1 MPNREYPD
9 RPVVGVSGVVVL
21 RGGGI
26 VLVQRRHPPLEGQWS
41 LPGGVLDLGESM
53 VEGLVREVR
62 EETGLVVV
70 PGPLIDVIEHV
81 ERDADGRVRYHYIVV
96 DYVCRGG
103 TAVPKAAD
111 DVMAVAVASPAEF
124 GSYQLAS
131 RTIDV
136 IQRACRLEASMGG

>member
-1 MPNREYPD
+1 MPDREYPD
-9 RPVVGVSGVVVL
+9 RPVVGVSGVVIL

-26 VLVQRRHPPLEGQWS
+26 VLVQRQNPPLEGQWS

-53 VEGLVREVR
+53 VDGLVREVR
-62 EETGLVVV
+62 EETGLIVV

-103 TAVPKAAD
+103 GSPKAAED
-111 DVMAVAVASPAEF
+111 AVAVAVASPADL
-124 GSYQLAS
+124 GPYDLAS
-131 RTIDV
+131 RTID
-136 IQRACRLEASMGG
+136 IIHRACRLEAKMA

>member
-1 MPNREYPD
+1 MPTREYPD
-9 RPVVGVSGVVVL
+9 RPVVGVSGVVIL

-26 VLVQRRHPPLEGQWS
+26 VLVQRQNPPLEGQWS

-53 VEGLVREVR
+53 LEGLVREVR
-62 EETGLVVV
+62 EETGLIVV

-103 TAVPKAAD
+103 AASPKAAED
-111 DVMAVAVASPAEF
+111 AVAVAVASPADL
-124 GSYQLAS
+124 GSYHLAS
-131 RTIDV
+131 RTID
-136 IQRACRLEASMGG
+136 IIHRARRLEAKMA